1 MFRLL
6 GKTRNVSY
14 DVDTRRK
21 LLVYRNSFERFLR
34 RTGIVK
40 YISKFIF
47 LDEEKKEKIKTKKW
61 SKTKRTQRRPNDRPN
76 LGAKKIA
83 RARAA
88 ISVDSPMVEDFD
100 FLDVVHFVRIRTDH
114 FCVRDLIFHHIYIY
128 ICVREPKVFVN
139 RYLRFFLILSNF
151 RTDVSKCISLF
162 EFILFYSS
170 LNLNSEEFF
179 IGRFFFF

>member
-47 LDEEKKEKIKTKKW
+47 LDEEKKEKIKTKKR

-114 FCVRDLIFHHIYIY
+114 FCVRDLIFHIYTYIY

-151 RTDVSKCISLF
+151 RTDVSYLP
-162 EFILFYSS
+162 L
-170 LNLNSEEFF
+170 
-179 IGRFFFF
+179 